1 MISKKDLAGLIW
13 EHLGS
18 FYTFI
23 STAAIAFIVF
33 VILLLKLTN
42 K

>member
-1 MISKKDLAGLIW
+1 LVW

-23 STAAIAFIVF
+23 STAAIAFLVF
-33 VILLLKLTN
+33 VFLSLKLKN
-42 K
+42 E